1 MKSRYKNLFWVLAVV
16 AALSFDQ
23 LFWKKPGGINFF
35 LFVLIVLLGGLIPSW
50 LEKIQGSLDLLPAA
64 SACRLFRRDD
74 HFPL

>member
-16 AALSFDQ
+16 ATLSFDQ

-50 LEKIQGSLDLLPAA
+50 LEKI
-64 SACRLFRRDD
+64 
-74 HFPL
+74 